1 MYTFKNCQNI
11 IEKHLIEI
19 KLPVEPALLYD
30 PVHYVLGLE
39 AKRIRPC
46 LTLLA
51 CNLFKDTIE
60 ESINPALAIELFHN
74 FTLLHDDI
82 MDRSDLRRGQATV
95 HKKWNNNIAILSGD
109 AMLIIAYDY
118 LSKSPESVLSEIMA
132 VFNKTALQVCEG
144 QQYDMD
150 FESARDVT
158 VEDYL
163 KMIELKTSVLIA
175 ASLKIGAICGDAGTY
190 NSDLLYQFGR
200 NLGIAFQLQDDLLD
214 VYADTD
220 VFGKLVGGDIVAN
233 KKTFLL
239 INALTMA
246 EGEVHANLTDWLS
259 KKDFDRHKK
268 IKAVTSVYNKLH
280 IKELTQIKIKELFR
294 EALLSLDKVSVSK
307 ERKKVLE
314 TFAQQLMDREK

>member
-1 MYTFKNCQNI
+1 MYPFKKCLNI
-11 IEKHLIEI
+11 IEKRLVEI
-19 KLPVEPALLYD
+19 KLPAEPALLYD
-30 PVHYVLGLE
+30 PVHYVLGLD

-46 LTLLA
+46 LTLIA
-51 CNLFKDTIE
+51 CNLFKDNIE
-60 ESINPALAIELFHN
+60 ESIYPALAIELFHN

-109 AMLIIAYDY
+109 AMLIIAFDY
-118 LSKSPESVLSEIMA
+118 LSQSPESFLSDIMA

-150 FESARDVT
+150 FESAMEVT

-175 ASLKIGAICGDAGTY
+175 ASLKIGAICGNAGKG

-214 VYADTD
+214 VYADTR
-220 VFGKLVGGDIVAN
+220 VFGKSIGGDIAAN

-239 INALTMA
+239 INALTLA
-246 EGEVHANLTDWLS
+246 EGEMLTNLTDWLS
-259 KKDFDRHKK
+259 REDYDRQEK
-268 IKAVTSVYNKLH
+268 IKAVTAIYNKLH

-294 EALLSLDKVSVSK
+294 EAMLSLDKVSVSK

-314 TFAQQLMDREK
+314 TFAQQLMNREK